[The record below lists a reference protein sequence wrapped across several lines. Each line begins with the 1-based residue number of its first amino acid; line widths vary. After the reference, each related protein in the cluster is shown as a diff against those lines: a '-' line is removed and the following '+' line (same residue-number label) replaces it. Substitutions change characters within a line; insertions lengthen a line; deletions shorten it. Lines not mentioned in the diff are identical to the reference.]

1 MRGRRYLRA
10 GAAGAA
16 MRALRLAVLL
26 AALLAV
32 SAGCLSA
39 KSPSLPS
46 QLHPGVD
53 PFPKG
58 DGSEWPAGVHGPFPL
73 LSADHVRVP
82 ASDEVPLDGWIVRPA
97 VPAGVKVPVVLWS
110 SPYFGQCSYVP
121 DTTNVTDY
129 PACHYALGNDSRLWD
144 ESNVAEAVPV
154 DRLVSEG
161 YAVAI
166 FNVRGTGNSGGCF
179 EWFGPKEQG
188 DQALLVQYL
197 GGLDWTNGRV
207 AMMGLSYHGTTPWE
221 AAVQDPSHL
230 KTIVVAGMIGDPY
243 TFSHTPQGATFTT
256 IGFFDDQYWLR
267 VSGSP
272 PINGPPQH
280 FTEQHA
286 AAAAGRVCP
295 ETAKVLGEDESGTY
309 TDVRDKAYWDERRLI
324 DRFPNITA
332 AVFLTHGFDDNVG
345 SGHQQQENVVFRT
358 LVHAPR
364 RQLEGQW
371 PHMMPGFDPEFA
383 PTYGATWDDV
393 AVRWFDYWLKGIG
406 APEHLGQVE
415 YQDGKEA
422 WHASSTW
429 PPAEARDEVLYLA
442 QGHATG
448 TPASGT
454 SSFRSVPTAEGPP
467 AILCGNQVLPAGA
480 AAEGL
485 VYLSQPLGEDTFV
498 AGDPFA
504 YLQVQA
510 DQPGGLVAVDLY
522 DVGDDCS
529 QSVFLG
535 RGVADLRFHDGVFT
549 GHDFPTSGAHPVRL
563 DITDFAEWIAK
574 GHKLGVVVSYGD
586 PSDRTGQP
594 YTPTITLHGD
604 GGPASSQVVLPVVQ
618 GSLGGAPRTIAYPPR
633 PFVPAQGQH

>member
-1 MRGRRYLRA
+1 MRAARA
-10 GAAGAA
+10 VLPVAA
-16 MRALRLAVLL
+16 ML
-26 AALLAV
+26 AALV
-32 SAGCLSA
+32 AGCSSHA
-39 KSPSLPS
+39 PPTAAPGPG
-46 QLHPGVD
+46 LHPGVE

-58 DGSEWPAGVHGPFPL
+58 DGSEWPVGVHGPFRL
-73 LSADHVRVP
+73 LSAEHVRVT
-82 ASDEVPLDGWIVRPA
+82 ASDEVALDGWIVRPD

-110 SPYFGQCSYVP
+110 SPYFGQCAYVP

-129 PACHYALGNDSRLWD
+129 PPCHYALGNDSRLWD

-161 YAVAI
+161 YGVAI

-179 EWFGPKEQG
+179 EWVGPKEQA

-197 GGLDWTNGRV
+197 GDLDWTNGRV

-221 AAVQDPSHL
+221 AAIQDPPHL
-230 KTIVVAGMIGDPY
+230 KTIVVAGMIGDAY

-256 IGFFDDQYWLR
+256 IGFFEDQYWLR

-286 AAAAGRVCP
+286 DAAAGRVCP
-295 ETAKVLGEDESGTY
+295 ETEKVLAEDESGTF
-309 TDVRDKAYWDERRLI
+309 TDFRDGPYWDARRLI
-324 DRFPNITA
+324 DRFPNVTA

-358 LVHAPR
+358 LTHAPR

-383 PTYGATWDDV
+383 PTYGDTWDDV
-393 AVRWFDYWLKGIG
+393 VVRWFDYWLKGIG
-406 APEHLGQVE
+406 TPEHLGEVE
-415 YQDGKEA
+415 YQDGKDA
-422 WHASSTW
+422 WHTSTMW
-429 PPAEARDEVLYLA
+429 PPAEAKDEVLFLA
-442 QGHATG
+442 QGKATG
-448 TPASGT
+448 TAGQESA
-454 SSFRSVPTAEGPP
+454 SFRSAPTAEGPSQ
-467 AILCGNQVLPAGA
+467 ILCGNQVLPPSA

-485 VYLSQPLGEDTFV
+485 VYLSQPLAQDTFV

-504 YLQVQA
+504 LLQVEA
-510 DQPGGLVAVDLY
+510 DQPGGLVALDLY

-529 QSVFLG
+529 QAVFLG

-563 DITDFAEWIAK
+563 DITDFAEWIPK

-586 PSDRTGQP
+586 AADRTGQP
-594 YTPTITLHGD
+594 FTPLITLHGD
-604 GGPASSQVVLPVVQ
+604 DGPASSQVVIPVVQ
-618 GSLGGAPRTIAYPPR
+618 GTFGGATRSIDYPPR
-633 PFVPAQGQH
+633 PFVPPEGQH